1 MKSAKASQKPVNRF
15 YHEAYEA
22 CEETRSHCLK
32 KKNFVKLHIL
42 CGLRV
47 NNPKQSTRQIFNEMD
62 YKDLDQAAL
71 ACALRAATPGS
82 VLPSSHS
89 RKAPPADET

>member
-32 KKNFVKLHIL
+32 KKNFVKLHVL
-42 CGLRV
+42 CALRV
-47 NNPKQSTRQIFNEMD
+47 KNSKQSTRQIFNERNRIPR
-62 YKDLDQAAL
+62 LQAAW
-71 ACALRAATPGS
+71 AALRP
-82 VLPSSHS
+82 
-89 RKAPPADET
+89 E